1 MSVLDNAKKHFS
13 DRALGNL
20 KKITVPEWKTDI
32 YYKPVNNFSVESKI
46 IELTQKNKLT
56 EALIETLI
64 LKALNADGKPLF
76 GRLDKIAFMN
86 EVDPSVIT
94 RVVSE
99 MNTTDMVDFETT
111 EKN

>member
-13 DRALGNL
+13 DKASGELQ
-20 KKITVPEWKTDI
+20 KITVPEWSTDI
-32 YYKPVNNFSVESKI
+32 YFKTINSFAVESKI
-46 IELTQKNKLT
+46 IELTQQNKLT

-64 LKALNADGKPLF
+64 LKAKTVDGKPMF
-76 GRLDKIAFMN
+76 TRLDKIAMMN
-86 EVDPSVIT
+86 EVDPAVIT

-99 MNTTDMVDFETT
+99 MNTTATVDFEAV

>member
-13 DRALGNL
+13 DRALGKL
-20 KKITVPEWKTDI
+20 KKIKVKEWKTDI
-32 YYKPVNNFSVESKI
+32 YYKPVNNFAVESRI
-46 IELTQKNKLT
+46 IELSQKNQLT

-64 LKALNADGKPLF
+64 LKALDADGKPLF

-86 EVDPSVIT
+86 EIDPAVIT
-94 RVVSE
+94 RVVTQI
-99 MNTTDMVDFETT
+99 NTADIIDFEAV

>member
-13 DRALGNL
+13 ERALGNL
-20 KKITVPEWKTDI
+20 QKITVPEWKTDI
-32 YYKPVNNFSVESKI
+32 YYKPVNNFAVESKI

-64 LKALNADGKPLF
+64 LKALDAEGKPMF
-76 GRLDKIAFMN
+76 GRLDKMEFMN
-86 EVDPSVIT
+86 AVDPSVIT
-94 RVVSE
+94 RVVSDI
-99 MNTTDMVDFETT
+99 NTTDMVDFEAV

>member
-13 DRALGNL
+13 ERALGTL
-20 KKITVPEWKTDI
+20 QKITVPEWKTDI
-32 YYKPVNNFSVESKI
+32 YYKPVNNFAVESKI

-64 LKALNADGKPLF
+64 LKALDAEGKPMF
-76 GRLDKIAFMN
+76 GRLDKMEFMN
-86 EVDPSVIT
+86 AVDPAVIT
-94 RVVSE
+94 RVVSDI
-99 MNTTDMVDFETT
+99 NTTDMVDFEAV

>member
-32 YYKPVNNFSVESKI
+32 FYKPVNNFAVESRI
-46 IELTQKNKLT
+46 IELSQKNKLT

-64 LKALNADGKPLF
+64 LKALDAEGKPMF
-76 GRLDKIAFMN
+76 NRLDKIAMMN
-86 EVDPSVIT
+86 EVDPAVIT
-94 RVVSE
+94 RVVGQI
-99 MNTTDMVDFETT
+99 NATDIVDFEAV